1 MNTQEP
7 LFKKIKNYS
16 YQELKIF
23 AGEIRDYIKSVVAKN
38 TGHLSSN
45 LGTVEF
51 TLALYR
57 VFDPDEDIIIWDTG
71 HQAYTHKLLTGR
83 YNEFETLRQKG
94 GISGF
99 LKREESEYDVF
110 GAGHVGT
117 GIPAALGIERA
128 LSMANEKKNIVVVI
142 GDGALTSGISL
153 EAINQIKQLGSKLKI
168 VLNDNAM
175 SISKNVGALSIT
187 LTDLRLNPVYREIKE
202 DIKGTLETMHMKRL
216 ENLLSRIKD
225 GIKHTFLGDNVFEDF
240 GLNYVGPV
248 DGHNI
253 KEMEDIFKTVKEFD
267 EAFLI
272 HVVTQKGK
280 GLEYAEKDPTKF
292 HSVSKI
298 DPETGEKIY
307 NDSLITYS
315 KVFGNVIT
323 KLAEKD
329 TRIVAITAAMPDGT
343 GLTEFAQ
350 KYPGRF
356 YDLGITEQLC
366 ATFAGGLSVKGAK
379 PIFAVYSTFLQRAY
393 DQLIHDIAL
402 QKLPVIFAVDRAGIV
417 GHDGATHNGVF
428 DIAYLNTIPNMK
440 ILAPSNL
447 QELANIFYS
456 LLLYEELTGPVA
468 VRYPRQ
474 SEYGILSEIVENI
487 SKINPWK
494 WEKLIEGRE
503 KIAILATGS
512 MVQPAREIAAKYG
525 LNMYNCR
532 AIKPLDI
539 NALDMILKDN
549 KLIVTIEEGIRL
561 GGFGSSVMLYA
572 SSKNYNGRFHI
583 MGIDDKFSEHGSRM
597 EILKDHGLDFEG
609 IESTIKKLRGEMN
622 AYNYGIRKDRNNFT
636 DHKLDC

>member
-1 MNTQEP
+1 MSNQEP

-16 YQELKIF
+16 YQELKVF
-23 AGEIRDYIKSVVAKN
+23 AGEIRDYIKTVVSKN

-45 LGTVEF
+45 LGTVEL

-57 VFDPDEDIIIWDTG
+57 IFDPDEDIIIWDTG

-99 LKREESEYDVF
+99 LKRDESVYDVF

-117 GIPAALGIERA
+117 SIPAALGIEKA
-128 LSMANEKKNIVVVI
+128 ISMANEKKNIVVVI

-153 EAINQIKQLGSKLKI
+153 EAINQLKQLGSKLKI

-175 SISKNVGALSIT
+175 SISKNVGALSMT
-187 LTDLRLNPVYREIKE
+187 LTDLRLNPVYREIKG
-202 DIKGTLETMHMKRL
+202 DIKGTLETMHMKGL
-216 ENLLSRIKD
+216 EHLLSRIKD

-248 DGHNI
+248 DGHSI
-253 KEMEDIFKTVKEFD
+253 KEMEEIFKTIKEFN
-267 EAFLI
+267 EPFII
-272 HVVTQKGK
+272 HVVTQKGR
-280 GLEYAEKDPTKF
+280 GLEYAEKDPAKF

-315 KVFGNVIT
+315 KVFGNVVA

-343 GLTEFAQ
+343 GLTEFAR
-350 KYPGRF
+350 KFPGRF

-366 ATFAGGLSVKGAK
+366 TTFAGGLSVKGAK
-379 PIFAVYSTFLQRAY
+379 PIFAVYSTFLQRAF
-393 DQLIHDIAL
+393 DQIVHDIAL
-402 QKLPVIFAVDRAGIV
+402 QKLPVIFAIDRAGIV

-428 DIAYLNTIPNMK
+428 DIAYLNIIPNMK
-440 ILAPSNL
+440 ILAPSSL
-447 QELANIFYS
+447 QELANMFYS
-456 LLLYEELTGPVA
+456 LLLYEELDGPVA
-468 VRYPRQ
+468 IRYPRQ
-474 SEYGILSEIVENI
+474 SEYGILSEIIENMSRI
-487 SKINPWK
+487 KLWK
-494 WEKLIEGRE
+494 WEKLINGKE
-503 KIAILATGS
+503 KIAVLATGS
-512 MVQPAREIAAKYG
+512 MVQPAREVAAKYG

-532 AIKPLDI
+532 AIKPLDTE
-539 NALDMILKDN
+539 ALDAILEEN
-549 KLIVTIEEGIRL
+549 NLILTVEEGIKI
-561 GGFGSSVMLYA
+561 GGFGTSIMLYA
-572 SSKNYNGRFHI
+572 NSRNYSGKFHI
-583 MGIDDKFSEHGSRM
+583 MGIDDEFSEHGTRM

-609 IESTIKKLRGEMN
+609 LESTIKKLRGEMN
-622 AYNYGIRKDRNNFT
+622 AYNHGIRKDRNNIT
-636 DHKLDC
+636 GHKLDR